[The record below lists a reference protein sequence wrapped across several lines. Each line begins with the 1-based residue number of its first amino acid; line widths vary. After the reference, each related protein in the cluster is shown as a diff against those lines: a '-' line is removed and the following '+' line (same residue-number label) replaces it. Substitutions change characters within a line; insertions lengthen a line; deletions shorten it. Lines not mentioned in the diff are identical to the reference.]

1 MSSSKPSGT
10 SVVTQSNDP
19 WSEQIPYLKTGF
31 ARAQSDVLEKPIQ
44 YYPSS
49 TVIPFSEQTEKGL
62 GLTEDRALAGSP
74 LLRSAQT
81 SIEDT
86 LSGKYLGEENPY
98 LQSAID
104 AASRGTTRNYQKSV
118 LPGISSFASGSGRYG
133 SGMQKSAYDDSQAAL
148 ASQLGDI
155 ASGMSYSNLAQER
168 QNQMAAAGM
177 APGLAAADYSDIQA
191 LLDVGGVREK
201 KAGAELQDDMDRYYH
216 EQTAPQDA
224 LAQYLSMVAGGQ
236 FGGSQ
241 TKTQP
246 IYSNTGMNILGTGVG
261 LASMGGNL
269 FGSGGMF
276 PGGWWSS

>member
-10 SVVTQSNDP
+10 RVVTQSNDP

-31 ARAQSDVLEKPIQ
+31 ARAQSDVLDKPIQ

-49 TVIPFSEQTEKGL
+49 TIVPFSPTTEQGL
-62 GLTEDRALAGSP
+62 GLTEARALAGSP
-74 LLRSAQT
+74 VMQGAQT
-81 SIEDT
+81 NIADT

-104 AASRGTTRNYQKSV
+104 AASRGITRNYQKSV
-118 LPGISSFASGSGRYG
+118 LPGISSFASGRGRYG

-148 ASQLGDI
+148 ASQLGDV
-155 ASGMSYSNLAQER
+155 ASGMSYANLAQER
-168 QNQMAAAGM
+168 QNQLAAAQM
-177 APGLAAADYSDIQA
+177 APGLAQADYSDIQA
-191 LLDVGGVREK
+191 LLDVGTAREK
-201 KAGAELQDDMDRYYH
+201 KAGAELQEDISRYYQ

-236 FGGSQ
+236 FGGQ
-241 TKTQP
+241 RETAQP
-246 IYSNTGMNILGTGVG
+246 IYSNTGMNILSAGAG
-261 LASMGGNL
+261 LAGALGSL
-269 FGSGGMF
+269 FGSSGAF